1 MKVRLLSKWSLF
13 SVGVIAMFC
22 SIVIAALENRNNF
35 FSPTQIV
42 VPHSGASRS
51 SLPVRLKVP
60 KINIDATI
68 EYVGLTPQGAM
79 GVPRG
84 PVNVA
89 WYQLGPRPGEEG
101 SAVLAGHEGWKDGIP
116 AVFDDLHLLNKG
128 DEILVQDG
136 KGATT
141 IFIVREKKIY
151 ASEGD
156 ATNVFNSTDGKA
168 HLNLITCEGVW
179 SLTGKSY
186 ANRLV
191 VFADM
196 K

>member
-101 SAVLAGHEGWKDGIP
+101 SAVLA
-116 AVFDDLHLLNKG
+116 
-128 DEILVQDG
+128 
-136 KGATT
+136 
-141 IFIVREKKIY
+141 
-151 ASEGD
+151 
-156 ATNVFNSTDGKA
+156 
-168 HLNLITCEGVW
+168 
-179 SLTGKSY
+179 
-186 ANRLV
+186 
-191 VFADM
+191 
-196 K
+196 